1 MVNMLSKGGSIVD
14 SNDELRDRLQK
25 VLENALQDNH
35 IIKECFMDLGLFFED
50 KKIPVAALIDMW
62 TELYD
67 LDDDDIKGM
76 NIVHKLTNRHLVK
89 LVVSR
94 YIN

>member
-1 MVNMLSKGGSIVD
+1 MVNMLSEGGSIVD

-35 IIKECFMDLGLFFED
+35 IKECFMDLGLFFED
-50 KKIPVAALIDMW
+50 KKIPVAAVIDMW

-76 NIVHKLTNRHLVK
+76 NIVHKLANRHWVK
-89 LVVSR
+89 LVISR

>member
-1 MVNMLSKGGSIVD
+1 
-14 SNDELRDRLQK
+14 
-25 VLENALQDNH
+25 
-35 IIKECFMDLGLFFED
+35 MDLGLFFED
-50 KKIPVAALIDMW
+50 KKIPVAALNDMW

-67 LDDDDIKGM
+67 LDEDNIKGM
-76 NIVHKLTNRHLVK
+76 NIVHKLANQHLVK